1 MATDRKDS
9 MMTGWQHC
17 SDTASFRGFSQATQ
31 SSQVSWT
38 PGQLPDSLVHLS
50 APHPYSHLC
59 SLWLLC
65 SAQCQEE
72 RGLSCYPAP
81 ATYTP
86 FRPHSSPDPLASLTL
101 RISPLHSGSLFVIS
115 LRRHCPNYKRKKV
128 QKEGTD
134 IFPPVQG
141 LLTTSVPNATLI
153 PLGLVLSLFFDCP
166 PHPCLKE
173 KLAWEANP
181 KPSPVTGLLQPTV
194 LLLLPFP
201 SKTSRYHSDPFV
213 FQTTTIW
220 PWPYPLSC
228 KYTEKT
234 QQNFAVAKYNF
245 PTFKTSPQASS
256 NIIHSF
262 IFICL
267 APLPFITETWSLQGL
282 LLHSK

>member
-1 MATDRKDS
+1 MQPLAPLLSPVSEGTR
-9 MMTGWQHC
+9 
-17 SDTASFRGFSQATQ
+17 TAL
-31 SSQVSWT
+31 
-38 PGQLPDSLVHLS
+38 LPSTCYLHTIQTSL
-50 APHPYSHLC
+50 
-59 SLWLLC
+59 
-65 SAQCQEE
+65 
-72 RGLSCYPAP
+72 
-81 ATYTP
+81 
-86 FRPHSSPDPLASLTL
+86 FSPDPLAFLTL

-128 QKEGTD
+128 KKEGTD
-134 IFPPVQG
+134 ILPPVQG

-153 PLGLVLSLFFDCP
+153 PLGLVLSLFSSILSP
-166 PHPCLKE
+166 THTHPCLKE

-201 SKTSRYHSDPFV
+201 SQTSQYHSDPFV

-256 NIIHSF
+256 NIIHSYLF
-262 IFICL
+262 VWLLF
-267 APLPFITETWSLQGL
+267 PLLRKPGHYKGFSLIL
-282 LLHSK
+282 NDF